1 MFYLSRTINFH
12 LLNHHGQLIYE
23 VESNQKF
30 EESTKNNV
38 YFYNY
43 QHFKKKLSHLTSIE
57 YRCQMAI

>member
-43 QHFKKKLSHLTSIE
+43 QHFKKKIKPSDIN
-57 YRCQMAI
+57 